1 MDILHKIGDRAE
13 QAEVFFVENEVTKVG
28 FEANILK
35 SAEVEETRGI
45 ALRVVVDGRLG
56 FAASSDL
63 SVEERLIAN
72 ALESARYGDVLPLR
86 FPDPQPGIPVTI
98 FDERVTALSIEQ
110 LVEIGQEMIDLVRRV
125 EPDAHINI
133 DLERGVR
140 RAEVRNSAGAQA
152 AMVQSP
158 LEIMLDVERV
168 RGDDVL
174 IVYDFFSTTVW
185 DDEYLHIARKVVRKL
200 ELARELTTIRSGTMP
215 VLFSPTGAT
224 VLGLPLMLGLDGKN
238 VYRHIS
244 PMAGKIGEKLFDS
257 KLTVVDDPTL
267 DGRPGSAPYD
277 DEGVPHRRN
286 VLIENGVVRSFLY
299 DLKTAAQAGVE
310 STGNGSRGLFG
321 PPGPS
326 PSNLILT
333 SGEVSFTDILA
344 DIQEGLLVDTP
355 LGLGQGNVISG
366 AFANTLGLAYK
377 IERGEIVGRVK
388 DVSIAG
394 NVYDVLG
401 DIAAVSRES
410 EWVYG
415 GIKLPYVF
423 LPALN
428 VVSKG

>member
-1 MDILHKIGDRAE
+1 MDILSKLGERAE

-28 FEANILK
+28 FEANVLK
-35 SAEVEETRGI
+35 SAEVEETRGV
-45 ALRVVVDGRLG
+45 ALRVVADGRLG

-63 SVEERLIAN
+63 SVEDRLISN
-72 ALESARYGDVLPLR
+72 ALESARYGDALPLR
-86 FPDPQPGIPVTI
+86 FPGPQSGIPVKI
-98 FDERVTALSIEQ
+98 FDERVTTLSIER
-110 LVEIGQEMIDLVRRV
+110 LIEIGREMVDLVRGAD
-125 EPDAHINI
+125 PDAHVGVN
-133 DLERGVR
+133 LERGVR
-140 RAEVRNSAGAQA
+140 RAEVRNSSGAQA
-152 AMVQSP
+152 MVVQSP
-158 LEIMLDVERV
+158 LEIMLNVERV

-185 DDEYLHIARKVVRKL
+185 DDEYLLAARQIARKL
-200 ELARELTTIRSGTMP
+200 ELACELTTICSGTMP
-215 VLFSPTGAT
+215 VLFSPKGAT

-238 VYRHIS
+238 VYRRIS

-277 DEGVPHRRN
+277 DEGVPKRRS
-286 VLIENGVVRSFLY
+286 VLIEDGVVRGFLY
-299 DLKTAAQAGVE
+299 DLKTAAQSGVE
-310 STGNGSRGLFG
+310 STGSGSRGLFS
-321 PPGPS
+321 PPSPS
-326 PSNLILT
+326 PSNLVLA
-333 SGEVSFTDILA
+333 SGETSLADILA

-355 LGLGQGNVISG
+355 LGLGQGNVVSG

-377 IERGEIVGRVK
+377 IERGEIIGRVK

-401 DIAAVSRES
+401 DIAAISRES

-415 GIKLPYVF
+415 GLKLPYVF

>member
-1 MDILHKIGDRAE
+1 MDILDKLHGKAE
-13 QAEVFFVENEVTKVG
+13 QAEKFFVENEVTKVG
-28 FEANILK
+28 FEANVLK

-45 ALRVVVDGRLG
+45 ALRVVADGRLG

-63 SVEERLIAN
+63 SVEDRLIAN
-72 ALESARYGDVLPLR
+72 ALESARYGDTLPLR
-86 FPDPQPGIPVTI
+86 FPGPQPGIPVKI
-98 FDERVTALSIEQ
+98 FDERVTTLSIER
-110 LVEIGQEMIDLVRRV
+110 LVEIGQEMVDLVRRT
-125 EPDAHINI
+125 EPDAHVNVKL
-133 DLERGVR
+133 DRGVR
-140 RAEVRNSAGAQA
+140 RAEVRNSSGTRA
-152 AMVQSP
+152 VVIQSP
-158 LEIMLDVERV
+158 LDVMLSVERV

-185 DDEYLHIARKVVRKL
+185 DDEYLHIARQIAHKL
-200 ELARELTTIRSGTMP
+200 ELARELATIRSGTIP

-238 VYRHIS
+238 VYRRVS
-244 PMAGKIGEKLFDS
+244 PMAGKLGEKLFDS

-277 DEGVPHRRN
+277 DEGVPRRRN
-286 VLIENGVVRSFLY
+286 VLIEDGVVRGFLY
-299 DLKTAAQAGVE
+299 DLRTAAQAGVK
-310 STGNGSRGLFG
+310 STASGSRGLFS
-321 PPGPS
+321 PPGIS
-326 PSNLILT
+326 PSNLILA
-333 SGEVSFTDILA
+333 SGAASFADILA
-344 DIQEGLLVDTP
+344 NIQEGLLVDTP

-394 NVYDVLG
+394 NVYDVLD
-401 DIAAVSRES
+401 DIAAISRES

-415 GIKLPYVF
+415 GLKLPYVF
-423 LPALN
+423 LPTLN

>member
-13 QAEVFFVENEVTKVG
+13 QAEVFFIENEVTKVG

-35 SAEVEETRGI
+35 SAEVEETRGV
-45 ALRVVVDGRLG
+45 ALRVVADGRLG

-63 SVEERLIAN
+63 KTEDRLIAN
-72 ALESARYGDVLPLR
+72 ALESARYGDALPLR
-86 FPDPQPGIPVTI
+86 FPGPQPGAAVTI
-98 FDERVTALSIEQ
+98 FDERVTALSIER
-110 LVEIGQEMIDLVRRV
+110 LVEIGQEMVDLVRRV
-125 EPDAHINI
+125 EPDAHVNVN
-133 DLERGVR
+133 LERGVR
-140 RAEVRNSAGAQA
+140 RTEVRNSPGAQA
-152 AMVQSP
+152 AVIQSP
-158 LEIMLDVERV
+158 LEIILSVERV

-174 IVYDFFSTTVW
+174 IVYDFFSTTIW
-185 DDEYLHIARKVVRKL
+185 DDEYLHIARKIARKL
-200 ELARELTTIRSGTMP
+200 ELARELTTIHSGTMP

-238 VYRHIS
+238 VYRRVS
-244 PMAGKIGEKLFDS
+244 PMAGKVGGKLFDS

-277 DEGVPHRRN
+277 DEGVPRRRS
-286 VLIENGVVRSFLY
+286 VLIEEGVVRSFLY
-299 DLKTAAQAGVE
+299 DLKTATQAGVE
-310 STGNGSRGLFG
+310 STGSGSRGLFG

-326 PSNLILT
+326 PSNLILA
-333 SGEVSFTDILA
+333 SGEVSFADILA
-344 DIQEGLLVDTP
+344 DVQEGLLVDTP
-355 LGLGQGNVISG
+355 LGLGQGNAISG

-377 IERGEIVGRVK
+377 IERGKIVGRVK

-401 DIAAVSRES
+401 DIAAISREN

-415 GIKLPYVF
+415 GLKLPYVF
-423 LPALN
+423 QPALN

>member
-1 MDILHKIGDRAE
+1 MDILHKLGRLAE
-13 QAEVFFVENEVTKVG
+13 QAEAFFVENEVTKVG
-28 FEANILK
+28 FEANVLK
-35 SAEVEETRGI
+35 SAEVEETRGM
-45 ALRVVVDGRLG
+45 ALRVVVGGRLG
-56 FAASSDL
+56 FAASSD
-63 SVEERLIAN
+63 VNAEERLVAN
-72 ALESARYGDVLPLR
+72 ALESARYGDALPLH
-86 FPDPQPGIPVTI
+86 FPGPQPGVSVTT
-98 FDERVTALSIEQ
+98 FDEQITRLSIER
-110 LVEIGQEMIDLVRRV
+110 LVEMGQEMIDLVRAAD
-125 EPDAHINI
+125 PDAHVNVN
-133 DLERGVR
+133 LERGMR
-140 RAEVRNSAGAQA
+140 RAEVRNTAGAQA
-152 AMVQSP
+152 VVVQSP
-158 LEIMLDVERV
+158 LEIMLSVERV

-174 IVYDFFSTTVW
+174 ILYDFFSTTVW
-185 DDEYLHIARKVVRKL
+185 DDDYLQVARQVARKL

-215 VLFSPTGAT
+215 VLFSPMGST

-238 VYRHIS
+238 VYRRIS
-244 PMAGKIGEKLFDS
+244 PMAGKVGQKLFDS

-277 DEGVPHRRN
+277 DEGVPRRRN
-286 VLIENGVVRSFLY
+286 VLIENGMVCGFLY

-310 STGNGSRGLFG
+310 STGSASRSLFS

-326 PSNLILT
+326 PSNLIFLG
-333 SGEVSFTDILA
+333 GEAGVADILT

-377 IERGEIVGRVK
+377 IEGGEIVGRVK

-394 NVYDVLG
+394 NVYEVLG

-415 GIKLPYVF
+415 GLKLPYIL

-428 VVSKG
+428 VISK